1 MSAVTTATGVRP
13 VRRRRFRLS
22 RGVVL
27 AALLAVALI
36 ILAPFLYVILA
47 AFQVEGQS
55 GYSTANWT
63 TLFQS
68 LPLGHDMV
76 NSAILAVGSAFGTV
90 MIGSLA
96 GFACAKLRFPGSQVL
111 LFCSIGTVAI
121 PVISIIVPE
130 YVNASKVGLLGSYP
144 STILLYTA
152 FNSGLGVFFM
162 TTYFRGL
169 PDSLIESALVDG
181 SSYVRIFRRII
192 LPLSLP
198 AMVTVG
204 VLVFIIVWNDFLV
217 ALLFMQG
224 SDTQT
229 ASVGLAT
236 LASQHSA
243 NLGPVMAGS
252 LVTTI
257 PGVVTYVFFQRYLV
271 AGLTAGVER

>member
-1 MSAVTTATGVRP
+1 MSAVTAVTSRRPLHGQVRIG
-13 VRRRRFRLS
+13 
-22 RGVVL
+22 RGLIVVSL
-27 AALLAVALI
+27 VAMALL
-36 ILAPFLYVILA
+36 ILAPFLYVLLA
-47 AFQVEGQS
+47 AFRVEGQS

-68 LPLGHDMV
+68 LRLGHDMA
-76 NSAILAVGSAFGTV
+76 NSAILALGAALCTV
-90 MIGSLA
+90 AISSLA
-96 GFACAKLRFPGSQVL
+96 GFAFAKLPFPGSQLL
-111 LFCSIGTVAI
+111 LFCAVGTVAI
-121 PVISIIVPE
+121 PVISIVVPE
-130 YVNASKVGLLGSYP
+130 YVNASRVGLLGSYP
-144 STILLYTA
+144 TTIMLYTA

-162 TTYFRGL
+162 TTYFRSL

-181 SSYVRIFRRII
+181 SSYLRIYRRII
-192 LPLSLP
+192 LPLSMP

-229 ASVGLAT
+229 AGVGLAT
-236 LASQHSA
+236 LASQHSE

-252 LVTTI
+252 LITTI
-257 PGVVTYVFFQRYLV
+257 PGVVAYVFFQRYLV